1 MPTPGAANPQI
12 YGNGTNS
19 TVGTQFHQFKYDK
32 QAVIEAT
39 KKQFFGQLSGVLNQP
54 KNFGKAVKK
63 YLYVPILDDRNSND
77 QGINAAGVAYDD
89 GNLYGSSKDIGVM
102 SAKMPILSEEGGRVN
117 RVGMTRLEL
126 TGTIENFGI
135 FEEWTRDTMN
145 FDTDDM
151 LMSHLYREAGRAAG
165 ELNEDKLAIDLYNGA
180 GIVVYAGGGTNL
192 ITTIKPCEYAELELM
207 DKTLTEN
214 YCPMDT
220 QIITGSR
227 NVDTKV
233 VDGARY
239 AHCSIDSRLS
249 LQKMKDA
256 FGDRAWTPARMYAA
270 GGTLAV
276 GEKGAIETF
285 RFIEV
290 PEMPTT
296 LGGTGGTAV
305 IHPILFIGSG
315 SFTQIGFQSNGKSI
329 KLEIITKQPSK
340 ETADRTD
347 PYGKKGFYSINW
359 WSGILIERPEW
370 IGKILHDPTI
380 AHA

>member
-1 MPTPGAANPQI
+1 MATAGAANPQI
-12 YGNGTNS
+12 YGDGSNS
-19 TVGTQFHQFKYDK
+19 TVGTQFNLFKYNK

-39 KKQFFGQLSGVLNQP
+39 KKQFFGQMSGVLNQP
-54 KNFGKAVKK
+54 KHFGKTVKK

-77 QGINAAGVAYDD
+77 QGLDAAGAAYDD
-89 GNLYGSSKDIGVM
+89 GNLYGSSKDIGVITT
-102 SAKMPILSEEGGRVN
+102 KLPILSEEGGRVN

-126 TGTIENFGI
+126 EGSIENFGI
-135 FEEWTRDTMN
+135 FEEWTRDSMN

-165 ELNEDKLAIDLYNGA
+165 ELNEDKLAIDLYNAA
-180 GIVVYAGGGTNL
+180 GIEIFAGGAASLTL
-192 ITTIKPCEYAELELM
+192 TVAPCEIGELELM

-220 QIITGSR
+220 QIIKGSR
-227 NVDTKV
+227 NIDTETI
-233 VDGARY
+233 DGARY

-249 LQKMKDA
+249 LQKMKDSFA
-256 FGDRAWTPARMYAA
+256 EKAWTPARMYAA
-270 GGTLAV
+270 GGTLAT
-276 GEKGAIETF
+276 GEKGAIDSF

-296 LGGTGGTAV
+296 LGGTGDTEI

-315 SFTQIGFQSNGKSI
+315 SFTQIGFQSNGKTT
-329 KLEIITKQPSK
+329 KLEIITKKPSK
-340 ETADRTD
+340 ETADRND

-359 WSGILIERPEW
+359 WSGVLIERPEW
-370 IGKILHDPTI
+370 IGKILHDPAI

>member
-1 MPTPGAANPQI
+1 MATTGAPNPQI
-12 YGNGTNS
+12 YGDGSNS
-19 TVGTQFHQFKYDK
+19 TVGPQFNTFKYNK

-39 KKQFFGQLSGVLNQP
+39 KKQFFGQMSGVLNQP
-54 KNFGKAVKK
+54 KHFGKTVKK

-77 QGINAAGVAYDD
+77 QGLDATGAAYDD
-89 GNLYGSSKDIGVM
+89 GNLYGSSKDIGVIT
-102 SAKMPILSEEGGRVN
+102 AKMPILSEEGGRVN

-126 TGTIENFGI
+126 EGSIENFGI
-135 FEEWTRDTMN
+135 FEEWTRDAMN
-145 FDTDDM
+145 FDTDDQ
-151 LMSHLYREAGRAAG
+151 LMTHLYREAGRAAG
-165 ELNEDKLAIDLYNGA
+165 ELNEDKLAIDLYNAA
-180 GIVVYAGGGTNL
+180 GIVVYAGGGTDL
-192 ITTIKPCEYAELELM
+192 TTTVKPCEYGELELM

-220 QIITGSR
+220 QIINGSR
-227 NVDTKV
+227 NIDTAT

-249 LQKMKDA
+249 LQKMKDS
-256 FGDRAWTPARMYAA
+256 FGDKAWTPARMYAA
-270 GGTLAV
+270 GGTLAT
-276 GEKGAIETF
+276 GEKGAIEAT

-296 LGGTGGTAV
+296 LGGALDAEV

-315 SFTQIGFQSNGKSI
+315 SFTQIGFQSNGKTT
-329 KLEIITKQPSK
+329 KLEIITKKPSK
-340 ETADRTD
+340 ETADRND

-359 WSGILIERPEW
+359 WAGVLVERPEW
-370 IGKILHDPTI
+370 IGKILHDPAI

>member
-1 MPTPGAANPQI
+1 MATPGAANPHI
-12 YGNGTNS
+12 YGDGSNS
-19 TVGTQFHQFKYDK
+19 TVGTQFNTFKYNK

-39 KKQFFGQLSGVLNQP
+39 KKQFFGQMSGVLNQP
-54 KNFGKAVKK
+54 KHFGKTVKK

-77 QGINAAGVAYDD
+77 QGIDAAGAAYDD

-117 RVGMTRLEL
+117 RVGMTRLDLE
-126 TGTIENFGI
+126 GSIENFGI
-135 FEEWTRDTMN
+135 FEEWTRDSMN

-165 ELNEDKLAIDLYNGA
+165 ELNEDKLAIDLYNAA
-180 GIVVYAGGGTNL
+180 GIVVYAGGAADLTGVV
-192 ITTIKPCEYAELELM
+192 KPCEFDELELM
-207 DKTLTEN
+207 DKTMTEN
-214 YCPMDT
+214 YCPTDT
-220 QIITGSR
+220 QIINGSR
-227 NVDTKV
+227 NIDTMT
-233 VDGARY
+233 VDGGRY

-249 LQKMKDA
+249 LQKMKDS
-256 FGDRAWTPARMYAA
+256 FGEKAWTPARQYAA
-270 GGTLAV
+270 AGNIAT
-276 GEKGAIETF
+276 GEKGAVESF

-296 LGGTGGTAV
+296 LGGVGDAEE

-315 SFTQIGFQSNGKSI
+315 SFTQIGFQSNGKTT
-329 KLEIITKQPSK
+329 KLEIITKKPSR
-340 ETADRTD
+340 ETADRND

-359 WSGILIERPEW
+359 WSGVLIERSEW
-370 IGKILHDPTI
+370 IGKILHDPAI